1 MAMDEVIA
9 TGGPAT
15 APLLVPSR
23 NCWRLERAARFSF
36 LIDGDAYYR
45 ALRDVFARARHS
57 IFIVAWDIDSRTVLV
72 PDGAGDELPEKL
84 GDFLDALVRRQ
95 KSLRIYA
102 LGWDFAMLYAFERE
116 WLPVYKLDWRTH
128 RRFSFR
134 LDASHPVYA
143 SHHQKVIVVDDA
155 VAFVG
160 GLDITQRRWDTSEH
174 RADEPR
180 RRDPG
185 GAPYGPFHDVQAVVD
200 GNAARALGELVRERW
215 VRAGA
220 HKPRAPLATA
230 PDLWPHGVEAD
241 LEDVDVAITRTE
253 PPFEG
258 RDAVGEIRQLH
269 LDAIARARRFI
280 FMENQY
286 FTSGLIADALA
297 ARLREP
303 DAPEIVLLT
312 HRDQCGWL
320 EESTMGV
327 LRARAQRRVA
337 NADAHGRFRAYFPE
351 PAGGRDEC
359 INIHSKVLVVD
370 DDFLTVGSAN
380 LNNRSMGL
388 DTECNVAVEARGEP
402 ARAKAIADLRN
413 RLLGEHLGV
422 DAAAFAR
429 KLADTGS
436 LIATIEA
443 LRGNSRTLTPLD
455 ATSGSELDTPLV
467 DAALMDPE
475 APVDPD
481 KLIDDFVP
489 PESRPPA
496 RDRLVGIA
504 AFIFVLAA
512 LAAAWRF
519 SPLHQWLNLEALV
532 DVGDRIEEMP
542 LAPLVVLGAYVLAGL
557 LVIPVMLVITVTGI
571 VFGPLVGGIYAL
583 AGALLSGTVTYAI
596 GRKLGRET
604 VRRVAGKRLNA
615 ITRGLA
621 KRGLLTMILVRLVP
635 VAPFTVV
642 NVVAGASHIGWR
654 DFLLGT
660 ALGMLPGIV
669 ATVLFVDRLIAAVRH
684 PGPKTIALLTLIA
697 AALITTALLVHRR
710 LAAQGT
716 DSATAS

>member
-1 MAMDEVIA
+1 M
-9 TGGPAT
+9 G
-15 APLLVPSR
+15 
-23 NCWRLERAARFSF
+23 F
-36 LIDGDAYYR
+36 LIDGDAYFR

-72 PDGAGDELPEKL
+72 PGGAGDGLPEKL

-134 LDASHPVYA
+134 LDATHPVYA

-155 VAFVG
+155 IAFVG
-160 GLDITQRRWDTSEH
+160 GLDLTQRRWDTREH
-174 RADEPR
+174 RADEPLR
-180 RRDPG
+180 IGPS

-215 VRAGA
+215 LRSGA
-220 HKPRAPLATA
+220 HKPRAPLATP
-230 PDLWPHGVEAD
+230 PDLWPRGVEVD
-241 LEDVDVAITRTE
+241 LDDVDVAIVRTE
-253 PPFEG
+253 PPFDG
-258 RDAVGEIRQLH
+258 RRPVHELREMH

-303 DAPEIVLLT
+303 DGPEIVLLT

-320 EESTMGV
+320 EESTMGI

-337 NADAHGRFRAYFPE
+337 DADAHDRFRAYFPE
-351 PAGGRDEC
+351 PAGAKDGC

-370 DDFLTVGSAN
+370 DEFLTVGSAN

-388 DTECNVAVEARGEP
+388 DTECNIAVEARGE
-402 ARAKAIADLRN
+402 ADKAEAIAGLRN
-413 RLLGEHLGV
+413 GLLAEHLGV
-422 DAAAFAR
+422 DPAQFAH
-429 KLADTGS
+429 KLAATGS

-443 LRGNSRTLTPLD
+443 LRGNPRTLTPLATD
-455 ATSGSELDTPLV
+455 AVSELDTPLV

-481 KLIDDFVP
+481 KLLDDFVP

-496 RDRLVGIA
+496 RSRLVGIA

-519 SPLHQWLNLEALV
+519 SPLHQWLNLDSLV
-532 DVGDRIEEMP
+532 DLGDRIDELPFTP
-542 LAPLVVLGAYVLAGL
+542 LIVLGAYVIAGL
-557 LVIPVMLVITVTGI
+557 LVVPVMLVITVTGI

-583 AGALLSGTVTYAI
+583 AGALLSGIVTYAI

-604 VRRVAGKRLNA
+604 VRRFAGKRLNA

-621 KRGLLTMILVRLVP
+621 KRGLLTMILVRVVP

-669 ATVLFVDRLIAAVRH
+669 ATVVFVDRLIAAVRH

-697 AALITTALLVHRR
+697 AVLIATALIVHRR
-710 LAAQGT
+710 LAAQAGGG
-716 DSATAS
+716 APAS

>member
-15 APLLVPSR
+15 APFLVPSR
-23 NCWRLERAARFSF
+23 NCRRLERAARLSF

-45 ALRDVFARARHS
+45 ALRNVFARARHS

-72 PDGAGDELPEKL
+72 PDGAGDGLPEKL
-84 GDFLDALVRRQ
+84 GDFLDALVRRRR
-95 KSLRIYA
+95 SLRIYA

-134 LDASHPVYA
+134 LDATHPVYA

-155 VAFVG
+155 IAFVG

-185 GAPYGPFHDVQAVVD
+185 GVPYGPFHDVQAVVD
-200 GNAARALGELVRERW
+200 GNAAQALGQLVRERW
-215 VRAGA
+215 LRSGA
-220 HKPRAPLATA
+220 HKSRARPATI
-230 PDLWPHGVEAD
+230 PDLWPHGVEVD
-241 LEDVDVAITRTE
+241 LDEVDVGVALTE
-253 PPFEG
+253 PPFDG
-258 RDAVGEIRQLH
+258 REAIREIRQLH
-269 LDAIARARRFI
+269 LDAIARARRSI
-280 FMENQY
+280 FMESQY

-327 LRARAQRRVA
+327 LRARAQRRVVD
-337 NADAHGRFRAYFPE
+337 ADALGRFRAYFPE
-351 PAGGRDEC
+351 PAGAKNGC

-370 DDFLTVGSAN
+370 DEFLTVGSAN

-388 DTECNVAVEARGEP
+388 DTECNIAVEARGEP
-402 ARAKAIADLRN
+402 AKAAAIAGLRN
-413 RLLGEHLGV
+413 RLLAEHLGV
-422 DAAAFAR
+422 DPATFAR
-429 KLADTGS
+429 KLDENGS

-443 LRGNSRTLTPLD
+443 LRGNPRTLTPLD

-512 LAAAWRF
+512 LAVTWRF
-519 SPLHQWLNLEALV
+519 SPLQQWLDIEALV
-532 DVGDRIEEMP
+532 DVGDRLEEIP
-542 LAPLVVLGAYVLAGL
+542 LAPLIVLGVYVLAGL
-557 LVIPVMLVITVTGI
+557 LVVPVMLLITVTGI
-571 VFGPLVGGIYAL
+571 VFGPLVGGTYAL
-583 AGALLSGTVTYAI
+583 AGSLLSGIVTYTI

-604 VRRVAGKRLNA
+604 VRHFAGKRLNA

-621 KRGLLTMILVRLVP
+621 KRGLLTMILVRIVP

-654 DFLLGT
+654 DFVLGT

-669 ATVLFVDRLIAAVRH
+669 ATVVFVDRLIAAVRD
-684 PGPKTIALLTLIA
+684 PGPKTIALLTVIAGVLIA
-697 AALITTALLVHRR
+697 TALLVHRR
-710 LAAQGT
+710 LAQGGGG
-716 DSATAS
+716 TAAS

>member
-1 MAMDEVIA
+1 MAMDELIA
-9 TGGPAT
+9 TDRPAT

-23 NCWRLERAARFSF
+23 NCWRLERAARLSF

-72 PDGAGDELPEKL
+72 PEGAGDGLPEKL

-134 LDASHPVYA
+134 LDATHPVYA

-174 RADEPR
+174 LADEPR
-180 RRDPG
+180 RRDPA

-200 GNAARALGELVRERW
+200 ANAARALGELVRERW
-215 VRAGA
+215 LRSGA
-220 HKPRAPLATA
+220 SKPRAPLATP
-230 PDLWPHGVEAD
+230 PDLWPRGVETD
-241 LEDVDVAITRTE
+241 LDDVDVAIVRTE

-258 RDAVGEIRQLH
+258 RRAVHEVRELH

-297 ARLREP
+297 ARLRKP

-337 NADAHGRFRAYFPE
+337 DADAHGRFRAYFPE
-351 PAGGRDEC
+351 PAGAKDAC

-370 DDFLTVGSAN
+370 DEFLTVGSAN

-388 DTECNVAVEARGEP
+388 DTECNIAVEARGQP
-402 ARAKAIADLRN
+402 DQAKAIASLRD
-413 RLLGEHLGV
+413 RLLAEHLGV
-422 DAAAFAR
+422 DPAQFAQ
-429 KLADTGS
+429 KLTTTGS

-443 LRGNSRTLTPLD
+443 LRGNPRTLTPLD
-455 ATSGSELDTPLV
+455 TDAVSELDTPLV

-481 KLIDDFVP
+481 KLLDDFVP
-489 PESRPPA
+489 PESRPSA
-496 RDRLVGIA
+496 RSRLVGIA

-519 SPLHQWLNLEALV
+519 SPLHQWLNLDSLV
-532 DVGDRIEEMP
+532 DIGDRIEEMP
-542 LAPLVVLGAYVLAGL
+542 FTPLIVLGAYVLAGL
-557 LVIPVMLVITVTGI
+557 LVIPVLLLITVTGI
-571 VFGPLVGGIYAL
+571 VFGPLIGGIYAL
-583 AGALLSGTVTYAI
+583 AGAMLSGIVTYAI

-604 VRRVAGKRLNA
+604 VRRFAGKRLNA

-621 KRGLLTMILVRLVP
+621 KRGLLTMILVRVVP

-660 ALGMLPGIV
+660 AVGMLPGIV

-684 PGPKTIALLTLIA
+684 PGPKTIALLSLIA
-697 AALITTALLVHRR
+697 AVLIATALLVHRR
-710 LAAQGT
+710 LAAQSSGG
-716 DSATAS
+716 AAAS

>member
-9 TGGPAT
+9 SHRPA

-23 NCWRLERAARFSF
+23 TCWRLERAARLSY

-72 PDGAGDELPEKL
+72 PDGAGDGLPEPL

-134 LDASHPVYA
+134 LDATHPVYA

-174 RADEPR
+174 LADEPR
-180 RRDPG
+180 RRDPA

-200 GNAARALGELVRERW
+200 ANAARALGELVRERW
-215 VRAGA
+215 LRSGA
-220 HKPRAPLATA
+220 SKPRAPLAT
-230 PDLWPHGVEAD
+230 PPELWPRGVETD
-241 LEDVDVAITRTE
+241 LDDVDVAIVRTE

-258 RDAVGEIRQLH
+258 RRAVHEVRELH

-303 DAPEIVLLT
+303 DGPEIVLLT

-337 NADAHGRFRAYFPE
+337 DADAHGRFRAYFPE
-351 PAGGRDEC
+351 PAGAKDAC

-370 DDFLTVGSAN
+370 DEFLTVGSAN

-388 DTECNVAVEARGEP
+388 DTECNIAVEARGEP
-402 ARAKAIADLRN
+402 CQAKAIAGLRN
-413 RLLGEHLGV
+413 RLLAEHLGL
-422 DAAAFAR
+422 APAAFAQ
-429 KLADTGS
+429 KLAGTGS

-443 LRGNSRTLTPLD
+443 LPGNPRTLTPLGPD
-455 ATSGSELDTPLV
+455 VVSELDTPLV
-467 DAALMDPE
+467 DAALMGPE

-481 KLIDDFVP
+481 KPLHNFVP
-489 PESRPPA
+489 PEPRRQTPQRDHARPRQARVADHDSRAHRTGRAVHRRQRRRRSVAHRLARLPA
-496 RDRLVGIA
+496 RDRAGDVARDRGHG
-504 AFIFVLAA
+504 
-512 LAAAWRF
+512 
-519 SPLHQWLNLEALV
+519 PLRRPP
-532 DVGDRIEEMP
+532 DRSGASSRTENNR
-542 LAPLVVLGAYVLAGL
+542 APDLDRGGAYHD
-557 LVIPVMLVITVTGI
+557 
-571 VFGPLVGGIYAL
+571 GP
-583 AGALLSGTVTYAI
+583 
-596 GRKLGRET
+596 
-604 VRRVAGKRLNA
+604 
-615 ITRGLA
+615 
-621 KRGLLTMILVRLVP
+621 
-635 VAPFTVV
+635 
-642 NVVAGASHIGWR
+642 AGASP
-654 DFLLGT
+654 
-660 ALGMLPGIV
+660 PGR
-669 ATVLFVDRLIAAVRH
+669 AEY
-684 PGPKTIALLTLIA
+684 
-697 AALITTALLVHRR
+697 RR
-710 LAAQGT
+710 RGRELASPT
-716 DSATAS
+716 S

>member
-1 MAMDEVIA
+1 MTLDEVIA
-9 TGGPAT
+9 SKPVAT
-15 APLLVPSR
+15 APLLVPTR
-23 NCWRLERAARFSF
+23 NCWRLERAARLSF
-36 LIDGDAYYR
+36 LIDGEAYYR
-45 ALRDVFARARHS
+45 ALRDVFARARHT

-72 PDGAGDELPEKL
+72 PSGAGDGLPEKL

-134 LDASHPVYA
+134 LDANHPVYA

-174 RADEPR
+174 RADEAL

-185 GAPYGPFHDVQAVVD
+185 GAPYGPFHDVQAVLD
-200 GNAARALGELVRERW
+200 GDAAQALGELVRTRW
-215 VRAGA
+215 MRAGA
-220 HKPRAPLATA
+220 RKPRGRPVSVSQ
-230 PDLWPHGVEAD
+230 LWPRGVDVD
-241 LEDVDVAITRTE
+241 LGNLDVAIARTE
-253 PPFEG
+253 PRFEG
-258 RDAVGEIRQLH
+258 NEAIGEIRQLH
-269 LDAIARARRFI
+269 LDAIASARRFI

-286 FTSGLIADALA
+286 FTSVLIADALA

-327 LRARAQRRVA
+327 LRARAQRRVDA
-337 NADAHGRFRAYFPE
+337 ADARGRFAAYFPE
-351 PAGGRDEC
+351 PAGIENGC

-370 DDFLTVGSAN
+370 DEFLTVGSAN

-388 DTECNVAVEARGEP
+388 DTECNIAVEARGD
-402 ARAKAIADLRN
+402 RAKAQAIAELRN

-422 DAAAFAR
+422 DPAIFAR
-429 KLADTGS
+429 RLAEIGS
-436 LIATIEA
+436 LIGAIES
-443 LRGNSRTLTPLD
+443 LRGNARTLTPLGVD
-455 ATSGSELDTPLV
+455 SVSELDTPLV

-481 KLIDDFVP
+481 TLLNDFVP
-489 PESRPPA
+489 EETRPPA

-504 AFIFVLAA
+504 AFILVLAV

-519 SPLHQWLNLEALV
+519 SPLHLWLNLEALI
-532 DVGDRIEEMP
+532 DLGDRIDEMP
-542 LAPLVVLGAYVLAGL
+542 MTPLMVLGAYVLAGL
-557 LVIPVMLVITVTGI
+557 LVMPVMLVITVTGI
-571 VFGPLVGGIYAL
+571 VFGPLVGGVYAL
-583 AGALLSGTVTYAI
+583 AGSMLSGIVTYAI

-604 VRRVAGKRLNA
+604 VRRFAGKRLNA

-621 KRGLLTMILVRLVP
+621 KRGLLTMILVRIVP
-635 VAPFTVV
+635 VAPFTIV
-642 NVVAGASHIGWR
+642 NVVAGASHIGVR
-654 DFLLGT
+654 DFVLGT

-669 ATVLFVDRLIAAVRH
+669 ATVVFVDRLIAAVRH
-684 PGPKTIALLTLIA
+684 PGPKTIALLTVIAALLIA
-697 AALITTALLVHRR
+697 TALLVHRR
-710 LAAQGT
+710 LAAQGR
-716 DSATAS
+716 DAAAR

>member
-1 MAMDEVIA
+1 MAMDELIA
-9 TGGPAT
+9 TDRPAT

-23 NCWRLERAARFSF
+23 NCWRLERAARLSF

-72 PDGAGDELPEKL
+72 PEGAGDGLPEKL

-134 LDASHPVYA
+134 LDATHPVYA

-174 RADEPR
+174 LADEPR
-180 RRDPG
+180 RRDPA

-200 GNAARALGELVRERW
+200 ANAARALGELVRERW
-215 VRAGA
+215 LRSGA
-220 HKPRAPLATA
+220 SKPRAPLATP
-230 PDLWPHGVEAD
+230 PDLWPRGVETD
-241 LEDVDVAITRTE
+241 LDDVDVAIVRTE

-258 RDAVGEIRQLH
+258 RRAVHEVRELH

-303 DAPEIVLLT
+303 DGPEIVLLT

-327 LRARAQRRVA
+327 LRARAQRRVTD
-337 NADAHGRFRAYFPE
+337 ADAHGRFRAYFPE
-351 PAGGRDEC
+351 PAGAKDGC

-370 DDFLTVGSAN
+370 DEFLTVGSAN

-388 DTECNVAVEARGEP
+388 DTECNIAVEARGEP
-402 ARAKAIADLRN
+402 CQAKAIAGLRN
-413 RLLGEHLGV
+413 RLLAEHLGV
-422 DAAAFAR
+422 DPAAFAQ
-429 KLADTGS
+429 KLAGTGS

-443 LRGNSRTLTPLD
+443 LRGNPRTLTPLGTD
-455 ATSGSELDTPLV
+455 VVSELDTPLV

-481 KLIDDFVP
+481 KLLDDFVP
-489 PESRPPA
+489 PESRRPA
-496 RDRLVGIA
+496 RSRLVGIA

-519 SPLHQWLNLEALV
+519 SPLHQWLNLESLV

-542 LAPLVVLGAYVLAGL
+542 FTPLVVLGAYVLAGL
-557 LVIPVMLVITVTGI
+557 LVVPVMLVITVTGI

-583 AGALLSGTVTYAI
+583 AGAMLSGIVTYSI

-604 VRRVAGKRLNA
+604 VRRFAGKRLNA

-621 KRGLLTMILVRLVP
+621 KRGLLTMILVRIVP

-697 AALITTALLVHRR
+697 AVLITTALLVHRR
-710 LAAQGT
+710 LAAQSSGG
-716 DSATAS
+716 AAAS

>member
-1 MAMDEVIA
+1 MDEVIA
-9 TGGPAT
+9 TGRPAT

-23 NCWRLERAARFSF
+23 NCWRLERAARLSF

-72 PDGAGDELPEKL
+72 PDGASDGLPEKL

-134 LDASHPVYA
+134 LDANHPVYA

-185 GAPYGPFHDVQAVVD
+185 GALYGPFHDVQAVVD

-215 VRAGA
+215 LRSGA
-220 HKPRAPLATA
+220 HKPRAPLATV
-230 PDLWPHGVEAD
+230 PDLWPRGVEVD
-241 LEDVDVAITRTE
+241 LDDVDVAITRTE
-253 PPFEG
+253 PPLED
-258 RDAVGEIRQLH
+258 RRAVHEIRELH

-280 FMENQY
+280 FMESQY

-297 ARLREP
+297 ARLRKA

-337 NADAHGRFRAYFPE
+337 DADAHGRFRAYFPE
-351 PAGGRDEC
+351 PAGAKDAC
-359 INIHSKVLVVD
+359 INIHSKVMVVD
-370 DDFLTVGSAN
+370 DEFLTVGSAN

-388 DTECNVAVEARGEP
+388 DTECNIAVEAHGEP
-402 ARAKAIADLRN
+402 AKAEAIAGLRN
-413 RLLGEHLGV
+413 RLLAEHLGV
-422 DAAAFAR
+422 DPAKFAR
-429 KLADTGS
+429 NLDETGS

-443 LRGNSRTLTPLD
+443 LRGNPRTLTPLD
-455 ATSGSELDTPLV
+455 AASGSVLDTPLV

-475 APVDPD
+475 APVNPD

-519 SPLHQWLNLEALV
+519 SPLHQWLNVEALV
-532 DVGDRIEEMP
+532 DIGDRIEEMP
-542 LAPLVVLGAYVLAGL
+542 LAPLIVLGAYVLAGL
-557 LVIPVMLVITVTGI
+557 LVIPVMLMITVTGI

-583 AGALLSGTVTYAI
+583 AGSLLSGIVTYTI

-604 VRRVAGKRLNA
+604 VRRFAGKRLNA

-621 KRGLLTMILVRLVP
+621 KRGLLTMILVRVVP

-669 ATVLFVDRLIAAVRH
+669 ATVVFVDRLIAAVRH

-697 AALITTALLVHRR
+697 VALIATALLVHRR
-710 LAAQGT
+710 LAAQGS
-716 DSATAS
+716 DGAAAS

>member
-1 MAMDEVIA
+1 MAMDELIA
-9 TGGPAT
+9 TDRPAT

-23 NCWRLERAARFSF
+23 NCWRLERAARLSF

-72 PDGAGDELPEKL
+72 PDGAGDGLPEQL

-134 LDASHPVYA
+134 LDATHPVYA

-185 GAPYGPFHDVQAVVD
+185 GVPYGPFHDVQAVVD

-215 VRAGA
+215 QRSGA

-230 PDLWPHGVEAD
+230 PDLWPHGVEPD
-241 LEDVDVAITRTE
+241 LDDVDVAIVRTE
-253 PPFEG
+253 PPFDN
-258 RDAVGEIRQLH
+258 RRAVHELRELH

-297 ARLREP
+297 ARLRKP

-337 NADAHGRFRAYFPE
+337 DADAHGRFRAYFPE
-351 PAGGRDEC
+351 PAGAKDAC

-370 DDFLTVGSAN
+370 DEFLTVGSAN

-388 DTECNVAVEARGEP
+388 DTECNIAVEARGQP
-402 ARAKAIADLRN
+402 DQTKAIASLRD
-413 RLLGEHLGV
+413 RLLAEHLGV
-422 DAAAFAR
+422 DPAQFAQ
-429 KLADTGS
+429 KLATTGS

-443 LRGNSRTLTPLD
+443 LRGNPRTLSPLNTD
-455 ATSGSELDTPLV
+455 AVSELDTPLV

-475 APVDPD
+475 APVNPD
-481 KLIDDFVP
+481 KLLDDFVP
-489 PESRPPA
+489 LESRPPA
-496 RDRLVGIA
+496 RSRLVGIA

-519 SPLHQWLNLEALV
+519 SPLHQWLNLESLV
-532 DVGDRIEEMP
+532 DIGDRIEEMP
-542 LAPLVVLGAYVLAGL
+542 FTPVIVLGAYVVAGL
-557 LVIPVMLVITVTGI
+557 LVVPVLLVITVTGI

-583 AGALLSGTVTYAI
+583 AGSMLSGVVTYTI

-604 VRRVAGKRLNA
+604 VRRFAGKRLNA
-615 ITRGLA
+615 ITRGLS
-621 KRGLLTMILVRLVP
+621 KRGLLTMILVRVVP

-660 ALGMLPGIV
+660 AVGMLPGIV
-669 ATVLFVDRLIAAVRH
+669 ATVLFVDRLVAAVRH
-684 PGPKTIALLTLIA
+684 PGPKTIALLGLIA
-697 AALITTALLVHRR
+697 VVLIATALLVNRR
-710 LAAQGT
+710 LAAQGG
-716 DSATAS
+716 AAAH

>member
-1 MAMDEVIA
+1 MAMDELIA
-9 TGGPAT
+9 TDRPAT
-15 APLLVPSR
+15 APLLVPPR
-23 NCWRLERAARFSF
+23 TCWRLERAARLSF
-36 LIDGDAYYR
+36 LVDGDAYYR

-72 PDGAGDELPEKL
+72 PDGADDGLPEKL

-134 LDASHPVYA
+134 LDATHPVYA

-160 GLDITQRRWDTSEH
+160 GLDITQRRWDTTEH
-174 RADEPR
+174 LADEPR
-180 RRDPG
+180 RRDPAG
-185 GAPYGPFHDVQAVVD
+185 VPYGPFHDVQAVVD

-215 VRAGA
+215 LRSGA
-220 HKPRAPLATA
+220 SRPRAPLATP
-230 PDLWPHGVEAD
+230 PDLWPRGVETD
-241 LEDVDVAITRTE
+241 LDDVDVAIVRTE

-258 RDAVGEIRQLH
+258 RRAVHEVRELH

-303 DAPEIVLLT
+303 DGPEIVLLT

-327 LRARAQRRVA
+327 LRARAQRRVTD
-337 NADAHGRFRAYFPE
+337 ADAHGRFRAYFPE
-351 PAGGRDEC
+351 PAGAKDGC

-370 DDFLTVGSAN
+370 DEFLTVGSAN

-388 DTECNVAVEARGEP
+388 DTECNLAVEARGEP
-402 ARAKAIADLRN
+402 EQAKAIVGLRD
-413 RLLGEHLGV
+413 RLLAEHLGV
-422 DAAAFAR
+422 DPAAFAR
-429 KLADTGS
+429 ELVATGS

-443 LRGNSRTLTPLD
+443 LRGNPRTLTPLGTD
-455 ATSGSELDTPLV
+455 VVSELDTPLV

-481 KLIDDFVP
+481 KLLDDFVP

-496 RDRLVGIA
+496 RSRLVGIA

-519 SPLHQWLNLEALV
+519 SPLHQWLNLESLV
-532 DVGDRIEEMP
+532 NLGDRIEEMP
-542 LAPLVVLGAYVLAGL
+542 FTPLIVLGAYVLAGL
-557 LVIPVMLVITVTGI
+557 LVVPVMLVITVTGI

-583 AGALLSGTVTYAI
+583 AGSMLSGIVTYAI

-621 KRGLLTMILVRLVP
+621 KRGLLTMILVRIVP

-684 PGPKTIALLTLIA
+684 PGPKTIALLTLLAAVLIA
-697 AALITTALLVHRR
+697 TALLVHRR
-710 LAAQGT
+710 LAAHSG
-716 DSATAS
+716 SGAAAS

>member
-1 MAMDEVIA
+1 MA
-9 TGGPAT
+9 
-15 APLLVPSR
+15 
-23 NCWRLERAARFSF
+23 
-36 LIDGDAYYR
+36 
-45 ALRDVFARARHS
+45 
-57 IFIVAWDIDSRTVLV
+57 
-72 PDGAGDELPEKL
+72 AG
-84 GDFLDALVRRQ
+84 
-95 KSLRIYA
+95 
-102 LGWDFAMLYAFERE
+102 
-116 WLPVYKLDWRTH
+116 YKLDWRTH

-134 LDASHPVYA
+134 LDANHPVYA

-160 GLDITQRRWDTSEH
+160 GLDVTQRRWNTSEH
-174 RADEPR
+174 RADEPG

-185 GAPYGPFHDVQAVVD
+185 GALYGPFHDVQAAVD

-215 VRAGA
+215 LRSGA
-220 HKPRAPLATA
+220 RKPRAPLATV
-230 PDLWPHGVEAD
+230 PDLWPRGVEAD
-241 LEDVDVAITRTE
+241 LDDVDVAIACTE
-253 PPFEG
+253 SPFDG
-258 RDAVGEIRQLH
+258 REAIGEIRQLH

-280 FMENQY
+280 FMESQY

-337 NADAHGRFRAYFPE
+337 DADAHGRFGAYFPE
-351 PAGGRDEC
+351 PAGAKDEC

-370 DDFLTVGSAN
+370 DEFLTVGSAN

-402 ARAKAIADLRN
+402 AKAEAIAGLCN

-422 DAAAFAR
+422 DAATFAR
-429 KLADTGS
+429 KLAGTGS

-455 ATSGSELDTPLV
+455 AASGSELDTPLV

-481 KLIDDFVP
+481 KLLDDFVA

-512 LAAAWRF
+512 LAA
-519 SPLHQWLNLEALV
+519 V
-532 DVGDRIEEMP
+532 
-542 LAPLVVLGAYVLAGL
+542 GAYVLAGL

-583 AGALLSGTVTYAI
+583 AGSMLSGIVTYAI

-604 VRRVAGKRLNA
+604 VRRFAGKRLNA

-621 KRGLLTMILVRLVP
+621 KRGLLTMILVRVVP

-669 ATVLFVDRLIAAVRH
+669 ATVVFVDRMIAAVRH

-697 AALITTALLVHRR
+697 AVLITTSLLVHRR
-710 LAAQGT
+710 LAAQDGG
-716 DSATAS
+716 DAAAS

>member
-1 MAMDEVIA
+1 
-9 TGGPAT
+9 
-15 APLLVPSR
+15 
-23 NCWRLERAARFSF
+23 
-36 LIDGDAYYR
+36 
-45 ALRDVFARARHS
+45 
-57 IFIVAWDIDSRTVLV
+57 
-72 PDGAGDELPEKL
+72 
-84 GDFLDALVRRQ
+84 
-95 KSLRIYA
+95 
-102 LGWDFAMLYAFERE
+102 MLYAMERE
-116 WLPVYKLDWRTH
+116 LLPIYKLDGRTH
-128 RRFSFR
+128 RRLKFR
-134 LDASHPVYA
+134 LADQHPVGA

-160 GLDITQRRWDTSEH
+160 GLDITQRRWDTTEH
-174 RADEPR
+174 LAEEPR
-180 RRDPG
+180 RRDPA

-200 GNAARALGELVRERW
+200 ANAARALGELVRERW
-215 VRAGA
+215 LRSGA
-220 HKPRAPLATA
+220 SKPRAPLATP
-230 PDLWPHGVEAD
+230 PDLWPRGVETD
-241 LEDVDVAITRTE
+241 LDDVDVAIVRTE

-258 RDAVGEIRQLH
+258 RRAVQEVRELH

-303 DAPEIVLLT
+303 DGPEIVLLT

-327 LRARAQRRVA
+327 LRARAQRSVTD
-337 NADAHGRFRAYFPE
+337 ADAHGRFRAYFPE
-351 PAGGRDEC
+351 PAGAKNGC

-370 DDFLTVGSAN
+370 DEFLTVGSAN

-388 DTECNVAVEARGEP
+388 DTECNIAVEARGEP
-402 ARAKAIADLRN
+402 CQAKAIAGLRN
-413 RLLGEHLGV
+413 RLLAEHLGV
-422 DAAAFAR
+422 DPAAFAQ
-429 KLADTGS
+429 KLAGTGS

-443 LRGNSRTLTPLD
+443 LRGNPRTLTPLGTD
-455 ATSGSELDTPLV
+455 VVSELDTPLV

-481 KLIDDFVP
+481 KLLDDFVP

-496 RDRLVGIA
+496 RSRLVGIA

-519 SPLHQWLNLEALV
+519 SPLHQWLNLESLV

-542 LAPLVVLGAYVLAGL
+542 FTPLIVLGAYVLAGL
-557 LVIPVMLVITVTGI
+557 LVVPVMLVITVTGI
-571 VFGPLVGGIYAL
+571 VFGPLVGGTYAL
-583 AGALLSGTVTYAI
+583 AGAMLSGIVTYSI

-604 VRRVAGKRLNA
+604 VRRFAGKRLNA

-621 KRGLLTMILVRLVP
+621 KRGLLTMILVRIVP

-684 PGPKTIALLTLIA
+684 RIWGRADA
-697 AALITTALLVHRR
+697 CQLVTPEQR
-710 LAAQGT
+710 LRFLP
-716 DSATAS
+716 

>member
-9 TGGPAT
+9 TGRPAT
-15 APLLVPSR
+15 APFLVPSR
-23 NCWRLERAARFSF
+23 NCRRLERAARLSF

-72 PDGAGDELPEKL
+72 PDGAGDGLPEKL

-95 KSLRIYA
+95 RSLRIYA

-134 LDASHPVYA
+134 LDATHPVYA

-185 GAPYGPFHDVQAVVD
+185 GVPYGPFHDVQAVVD
-200 GNAARALGELVRERW
+200 GNAAQALGQLVRERW
-215 VRAGA
+215 LRSGA
-220 HKPRAPLATA
+220 HKSRARPATI
-230 PDLWPHGVEAD
+230 PDLWPHGVEVD
-241 LEDVDVAITRTE
+241 LDDVDVGVALTE
-253 PPFEG
+253 PPFDG
-258 RDAVGEIRQLH
+258 REAIGEIRQLH

-327 LRARAQRRVA
+327 LRARAQRRVVA
-337 NADAHGRFRAYFPE
+337 ADAHGRFRAYFPE
-351 PAGGRDEC
+351 PMGAKDGC

-370 DDFLTVGSAN
+370 DEFLTVGSAN

-388 DTECNVAVEARGEP
+388 DTECNIAVEARGEP
-402 ARAKAIADLRN
+402 AKAEAIAGLRN
-413 RLLGEHLGV
+413 RLLAEHLGV
-422 DAAAFAR
+422 DPANFAR
-429 KLADTGS
+429 KLDESGS

-443 LRGNSRTLTPLD
+443 LRGNPRTLTPLD

-496 RDRLVGIA
+496 RDRLIGIA

-519 SPLHQWLNLEALV
+519 SPLHQWLDVEALV
-532 DVGDRIEEMP
+532 GLGDRIEEMP
-542 LAPLVVLGAYVLAGL
+542 LTPLLVLGAYVVAGL
-557 LVIPVMLVITVTGI
+557 LVVPVMLVITVTGI

-583 AGALLSGTVTYAI
+583 AGSLLSGIVTYTI
-596 GRKLGRET
+596 GRTLGRET
-604 VRRVAGKRLNA
+604 VRRFAGRRLNA

-621 KRGLLTMILVRLVP
+621 KRGLLTMILVRIVP

-642 NVVAGASHIGWR
+642 NVVAGASRIGWR
-654 DFLLGT
+654 DFVVGT
-660 ALGMLPGIV
+660 ALGMSPGIV
-669 ATVLFVDRLIAAVRH
+669 ATVVFVDRLIAAVRH
-684 PGPKTIALLTLIA
+684 PGPKTIALLTVIAAVLIA
-697 AALITTALLVHRR
+697 TALLVHRR
-710 LAAQGT
+710 LAAQGSG
-716 DSATAS
+716 DAAAS

>member
-1 MAMDEVIA
+1 MPLGEVIA
-9 TGGPAT
+9 SERAAT
-15 APLLVPSR
+15 APLLIPTR
-23 NCWRLERAARFSF
+23 NCWRLERAARLSF
-36 LIDGDAYYR
+36 LIDGEAYYR
-45 ALRDVFARARHS
+45 ALRDVFARARHT

-72 PDGAGDELPEKL
+72 PRGAGDGLPETL

-134 LDASHPVYA
+134 LDAKHPGYA

-160 GLDITQRRWDTSEH
+160 GLDITQRRWDTSAH
-174 RADEPR
+174 RADEPLR
-180 RRDPG
+180 CDPG
-185 GAPYGPFHDVQAVVD
+185 GAPYPPFHDVQAVVD
-200 GNAARALGELVRERW
+200 GEAARALGELMRTRW
-215 VRAGA
+215 MRSGA
-220 HKPRAPLATA
+220 RKPHGRSAPG
-230 PDLWPHGVEAD
+230 PDLWPRGVEVD
-241 LEDVDVAITRTE
+241 LGDVDVAIARTE

-258 RDAVGEIRQLH
+258 NEAVGEIRQLH

-337 NADAHGRFRAYFPE
+337 AADTNGRFAAYFPE
-351 PAGGRDEC
+351 PAGAKDGC

-370 DDFLTVGSAN
+370 DELLTVGSAN

-388 DTECNVAVEARGEP
+388 DTECNIAVEARGDP
-402 ARAKAIADLRN
+402 ARAEAIAGLRN

-422 DAAAFAR
+422 DPATFAR
-429 KLADTGS
+429 RLGETGS
-436 LIATIEA
+436 LIGTIES
-443 LRGNSRTLTPLD
+443 LRGNARTLTPLTAD
-455 ATSGSELDTPLV
+455 SVSELDTPLV

-481 KLIDDFVP
+481 TLLNDFVP
-489 PESRPPA
+489 EETRPRA

-504 AFIFVLAA
+504 AFIFVLAV

-519 SPLHQWLNLEALV
+519 SPLHQWVNLDALV
-532 DVGDRIEEMP
+532 NLGDRIEEMP
-542 LAPLVVLGAYVLAGL
+542 LTPLLVLGAYVLAGL
-557 LVIPVMLVITVTGI
+557 LVMPVTLVITVTGV
-571 VFGPLVGGIYAL
+571 VFGPLVGGVYAL
-583 AGALLSGTVTYAI
+583 AGSMLSGIVTYAI

-621 KRGLLTMILVRLVP
+621 KRGLLTMILVRVVP
-635 VAPFTVV
+635 VAPFTIV
-642 NVVAGASHIGWR
+642 NVVAGASHIGLR
-654 DFLLGT
+654 DFVLGT

-669 ATVLFVDRLIAAVRH
+669 ATVVFVDRLIAAVRH
-684 PGPKTIALLTLIA
+684 PGPKTIALLTVIAAVLIA
-697 AALITTALLVHRR
+697 TALLVHRR
-710 LAAQGT
+710 LAAQGR
-716 DSATAS
+716 DAPAR